1 MGQPKVSIVTP
12 SYQQAA
18 FLEQTMRSVLEQD
31 YPNIEY
37 MVIDGGSTDG
47 SVEIIQHYA
56 GRLAYWIS
64 ERDSGQAEAINK
76 GFRRATGDI
85 VAWVNSDDYYL
96 SGAVRQAVAALEAN
110 PELGFVYADVLA
122 VDGEGRQVNRMRYGD
137 WGLDG
142 LLSFRMI
149 GQPSVF
155 MRRSVLNQAGL
166 LRDDMGYL
174 LDHDLWLRMAARAP
188 VKYVPEMWSAARYHA
203 AAKNVAQ
210 TEKFCQEAYRV
221 AENLPSDPLLAE
233 PLPKAAQ
240 AGSGRA
246 VSPGW
251 LVPFRGR
258 KTGSIAAF
266 VWPQPAV
273 RSAPGT
279 ARLAQGRRHAVGCP
293 GDALG
298 APPVRT
304 LPAGTTQEEPI
315 HEWTLT

>member
-18 FLEQTMRSVLEQD
+18 FLEQTMRSVLDQD

-37 MVIDGGSTDG
+37 LVIDGGSTDG

-56 GRLAYWIS
+56 GRLAYWMT

-188 VKYVPEMWSAARYHA
+188 VKYVPEMWSAARYHT

-233 PLPKAAQ
+233 PYQRLRRQ
-240 AGSGRA
+240 VLAGLYRLDGWYLSEGGKPGR
-246 VSPGW
+246 S
-251 LVPFRGR
+251 LRSYGR
-258 KTGSIAAF
+258 SLLYD
-266 VWPQPAV
+266 PRPALRDWRRV
-273 RSAPGT
+273 GGT
-279 ARLAQGRRHAVGCP
+279 LLA
-293 GDALG
+293 ALG
-298 APPVRT
+298 MRWVRPLFERYRLERHKKSRST
-304 LPAGTTQEEPI
+304 NG
-315 HEWTLT
+315 H

>member
-37 MVIDGGSTDG
+37 LVIDGGSTDG

-56 GRLAYWIS
+56 GRLAYWMT

-188 VKYVPEMWSAARYHA
+188 VKYVPEMWSAARYHT

-233 PLPKAAQ
+233 PYQRLRRQ
-240 AGSGRA
+240 VLAGLYRLDGWYLSEGGKPGR
-246 VSPGW
+246 S
-251 LVPFRGR
+251 LRSYGR
-258 KTGSIAAF
+258 SLLYD
-266 VWPQPAV
+266 PRPALRDWRRV
-273 RSAPGT
+273 GGT
-279 ARLAQGRRHAVGCP
+279 LLA
-293 GDALG
+293 ALG
-298 APPVRT
+298 MRWVRPLFERYRLERHKKSRST
-304 LPAGTTQEEPI
+304 NG
-315 HEWTLT
+315 H